1 MDERTEKDAQM
12 GKHEFPEKSKRAKEK
27 GDTFDDGDT
36 FDAETKQIVNSLS
49 KKSLD

>member
-1 MDERTEKDAQM
+1 MHRWEREQEIEHKQVS
-12 GKHEFPEKSKRAKEK
+12 ERKR
-27 GDTFDDGDT
+27 DIDGDT